1 MPLTVKGPGCHETND
16 LQTGAHGEKQ
26 MQQTDPMT
34 LKRAAKAIFE
44 AGIRAVAPE
53 ACVARHLT
61 LSGSRL
67 RAGNMDLDL
76 DRIRHIFIA
85 GAGKASAAMA
95 RQVET
100 LLGPRVHD
108 KIVLGPHIHDG
119 VVVTKYGHSLPLAH
133 CRMMEAGHPVPDAG
147 GVAGA
152 AALLDMV
159 SRAGPDDLVLCLISG
174 GASALTPAPADG
186 ITLADKQDTTRL
198 LLGCGATIHEINTI
212 RKHLSRIKGGQVC
225 AAANGAR
232 VVSLILSD
240 VVGDDLDIIGS
251 GMTAPDTGHFR
262 DCRAILVR
270 RRIWDRVPEAVR
282 NRIAAG
288 IDGRIPDTPKPG
300 DPIFSRVTNLVVGSL
315 SDALSAAA
323 DEAERQGYTPLVL
336 SSMIQGE
343 AREAAKVLCAIAREV
358 RESARPAKPP
368 ACLLSG
374 GETTVTLKG
383 NGKGGRNMELALAGA
398 LALAGTQG
406 ILLLSAGTDGTDG
419 PTDAA
424 GAFAGGDTVSQA
436 AAQGLSAES
445 HLVENNSYH
454 FFKAL
459 DDLLITGPT
468 RTNVMDMQIL
478 LVSG

>member
-1 MPLTVKGPGCHETND
+1 
-16 LQTGAHGEKQ
+16 
-26 MQQTDPMT
+26 MT
-34 LKRAAKAIFE
+34 LKQTARAIFH
-44 AGIRAVAPE
+44 AGIQAVMPE
-53 ACVARHLT
+53 ACVAKHLKI
-61 LSGSRL
+61 SGSRL
-67 RAGNMDLDL
+67 CAGGIDIDLDQ
-76 DRIRHIFIA
+76 IRHVFVA

-100 LLGPRVHD
+100 LLGPR
-108 KIVLGPHIHDG
+108 IHDG
-119 VVVTKYGHSLPLAH
+119 VVVTKYGHSLPLAR
-133 CRMMEAGHPVPDAG
+133 CRVMEAGHPVPDAK
-147 GVAGA
+147 GVEGA
-152 AALLDMV
+152 AALLDLV
-159 SRAGPDDLVLCLISG
+159 WAAGPDDLVLCLISG

-186 ITLADKQDTTRL
+186 IALGDKQDITRQ

-212 RKHLSRIKGGQVC
+212 RKHLSKIKGGQLC

-240 VVGDDLDIIGS
+240 VIGDDLDIIGS

-262 DCRAILVR
+262 DCRAILER
-270 RRIWDRVPEAVR
+270 HRIWVKAPKTVQDR
-282 NRIAAG
+282 ILAG
-288 IDGRIPDTPKPG
+288 MDGRIPDTPKPG
-300 DPIFSRVTNLVVGSL
+300 DPIFSRVCNQVVGSL

-323 DEAERQGYTPLVL
+323 DEAKQQGFAPLIL

-343 AREAAKVLCAIAREV
+343 AGEAAKVLCAIAAE
-358 RESARPAKPP
+358 ARRSGNPVSPP

-374 GETTVTLKG
+374 GETTVTLRG
-383 NGKGGRNMELALAGA
+383 TGKGGRNMELALAGA
-398 LALAGTQG
+398 MSLQGTSG

-424 GAFAGGDTVSQA
+424 GAFATGDTVSR
-436 AAQGLSAES
+436 AQGLGLSAEN
-445 HLVENNSYH
+445 HLAENNAYP